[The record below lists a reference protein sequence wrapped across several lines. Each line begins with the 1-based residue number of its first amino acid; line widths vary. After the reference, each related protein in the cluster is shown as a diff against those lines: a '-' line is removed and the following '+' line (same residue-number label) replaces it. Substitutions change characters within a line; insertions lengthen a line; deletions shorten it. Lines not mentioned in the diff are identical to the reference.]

1 MQSSAYLQ
9 LMLAHAAAGN
19 RASALLAYQR
29 CRARLAGDLGTSPD
43 SAIQELHLDLLR
55 EH

>member
-1 MQSSAYLQ
+1 
-9 LMLAHAAAGN
+9 MLAHAAAGN

-29 CRARLAGDLGTSPD
+29 CRARLADDLRTSPD
-43 SAIQELHLDLLR
+43 AAIQELHLDLLR